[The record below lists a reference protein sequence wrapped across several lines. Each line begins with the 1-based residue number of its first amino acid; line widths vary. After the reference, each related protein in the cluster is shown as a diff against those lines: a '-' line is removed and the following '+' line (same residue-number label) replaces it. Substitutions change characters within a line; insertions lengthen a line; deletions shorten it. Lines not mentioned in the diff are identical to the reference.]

1 MSATAAPPPP
11 PPPGGGGPPKLPG
24 GGGPAGPGPAGA
36 LVRVASDPNQVLPNS
51 SRFIQTSG
59 PFTFPGSKVQYL
71 RCRLTRAGNQA
82 LRELCHTAIQ
92 REVWSWPTYEF
103 YVKATG
109 SPLKPVIRAEQVR
122 EFPSLLY
129 RTSY

>member
-1 MSATAAPPPP
+1 MSAAAAPPPP
-11 PPPGGGGPPKLPG
+11 PPPGGGPPKPPG
-24 GGGPAGPGPAGA
+24 GGGPAGPGPTGA
-36 LVRVASDPNQVLPNS
+36 LVRVTSDPNKVLPNS
-51 SRFIQTSG
+51 SRFIQISG
-59 PFTFPGSKVQYL
+59 PFTLPGSKVQYL

-109 SPLKPVIRAEQVR
+109 TPLKPVIRAEQVR
-122 EFPSLLY
+122 PSLLLSY
-129 RTSY
+129 RSSY